1 MQLIESTDERL
12 RPLVGN
18 VKGRVLV
25 LDWRQLKRRFQMPR
39 FQLIKATGGFGCEEG
54 STGKV
59 FGTSICDGEDGAY
72 RRNHFI
78 GMATD
83 PLIQAAMADTT
94 PVAGIDLSL
103 REYLLIARDGSTER
117 GQTIEQARQ
126 RLRLISS
133 AAITGAYEVHPESYM
148 TDFGFISYPDG
159 APPVEVKIK
168 RGKVWTAS
176 H

>member
-12 RPLVGN
+12 RPLVADI
-18 VKGRVLV
+18 KGRVLV
-25 LDWRQLKRRFQMPR
+25 LDWRRLRRRFQMPR
-39 FQLIKATGGFGCEEG
+39 FQLIRATGGFGCKED
-54 STGKV
+54 SSGKV
-59 FGTSICDGEDGAY
+59 FGTSVCDGEDGTY
-72 RRNHFI
+72 RRAHFI

-83 PLIQAAMADTT
+83 ELVRAAMADTT
-94 PVAGIDLSL
+94 PVEGIDLSL
-103 REYLLIARDGSTER
+103 REYLLVARDGSTER
-117 GQTIEQARQ
+117 GPNIEQARR

-148 TDFGFISYPDG
+148 TDFGFISYPEG

>member
-18 VKGRVLV
+18 VKGHVLV
-25 LDWRQLKRRFQMPR
+25 LDWRLLRRRFQMPR

-54 STGKV
+54 SSGKV
-59 FGTSICDGEDGAY
+59 FGASICDGEDGAY
-72 RRNHFI
+72 RRKDFI
-78 GMATD
+78 GLASI
-83 PLIQAAMADTT
+83 PLIEAAMSDTT
-94 PVAGIDLSL
+94 PVQGIDLSL
-103 REYLLIARDGSTER
+103 REYLLVARDGSTER
-117 GQTIEQARQ
+117 GQSIEQARQ

-133 AAITGAYEVHPESYM
+133 AAITVAYEVHPESYM
-148 TDFGFISYPDG
+148 TDFGFISYPEG
-159 APPVEVKIK
+159 APPTEVKIR

>member
-1 MQLIESTDERL
+1 MQLIERTDERL
-12 RPLVGN
+12 RPLVGDLR
-18 VKGRVLV
+18 GQTLV
-25 LDWRQLKRRFQMPR
+25 LDWRLLKRRFQMPR
-39 FQLIKATGGFGCEEG
+39 FQIIRATGGFGCQED
-54 STGKV
+54 SSGKI
-59 FGTSICDGEDGAY
+59 FGTSVCDGEDGTY
-72 RRNHFI
+72 RRASFI
-78 GMATD
+78 GVATD
-83 PLIQAAMADTT
+83 ALIQAAMADTT

-117 GQTIEQARQ
+117 GQTIEQARH

-159 APPVEVKIK
+159 APPTAVKIK